1 MKELLAAM
9 DSMKERNDS
18 EELELRALLSKKR
31 LIEKEKERV
40 NLLKFRTGQFPG
52 ALKKHWGLTPLRKC
66 YDSYI
71 STMNRVDTFLV
82 CAYNPYNSIY
92 FGRA

>member
-1 MKELLAAM
+1 M
-9 DSMKERNDS
+9 SRH
-18 EELELRALLSKKR
+18 R
-31 LIEKEKERV
+31 
-40 NLLKFRTGQFPG
+40 
-52 ALKKHWGLTPLRKC
+52 GLTPLRKC

-82 CAYNPYNSIY
+82 CTYNPYNSIY

>member
-1 MKELLAAM
+1 LL
-9 DSMKERNDS
+9 DSDRQLLEERFLDDS
-18 EELELRALLSKKR
+18 SK
-31 LIEKEKERV
+31 LVLNENGYAVEKDEYSDNGLQITRSY
-40 NLLKFRTGQFPG
+40 FDDR
-52 ALKKHWGLTPLRKC
+52 HRGLTPLRKC

-82 CAYNPYNSIY
+82 YAYNPYNSIY

>member
-1 MKELLAAM
+1 VESGVRILLALIFIAF
-9 DSMKERNDS
+9 SI
-18 EELELRALLSKKR
+18 LLLRFMT
-31 LIEKEKERV
+31 
-40 NLLKFRTGQFPG
+40 KFKWIVLVVYIAAGGILR
-52 ALKKHWGLTPLRKC
+52 HRGLTPLRKC

-82 CAYNPYNSIY
+82 CTYNPYNSIY

>member
-1 MKELLAAM
+1 MRK
-9 DSMKERNDS
+9 KIS
-18 EELELRALLSKKR
+18 EMTPEDKQSFLRATIRATEEEQHVPWSWM
-31 LIEKEKERV
+31 ER
-40 NLLKFRTGQFPG
+40 KIPR
-52 ALKKHWGLTPLRKC
+52 WGLTPLRKC

-82 CAYNPYNSIY
+82 CTYNPYNSIY